1 MKKFLIVTLILL
13 ISVVFVPSGFAFS
26 KAPPEKTTQEKAS
39 PEKAS
44 APESAP
50 VDERA
55 PAPKQQVTKS
65 KPGVSGFV
73 GTVIMVDANLI
84 DVWGKKAEVTFDASN
99 PELRG
104 YKTIGDVMVG
114 DTVAVAYTKD
124 GIMITKLKGTTRTKA
139 LEEKKAEKAK
149 KASRKAAVTQITCS
163 GKGPCTISVDKREE

>member
-1 MKKFLIVTLILL
+1 MKKFFIVTLILL
-13 ISVVFVPSGFAFS
+13 ISVIFVPPGFAFS
-26 KAPPEKTTQEKAS
+26 KAPPEKTT
-39 PEKAS
+39 PEKAP

-50 VDERA
+50 VDERV

-99 PELRG
+99 PKLRG
-104 YKTIGDVMVG
+104 YKTIADVMVG

-139 LEEKKAEKAK
+139 LKEKKAEKAK
-149 KASRKAAVTQITCS
+149 KASRKATVTQITCS
-163 GKGPCTISVDKREE
+163 GKGPCTVSVDKREE

>member
-13 ISVVFVPSGFAFS
+13 ISVVFVPPGFAFS
-26 KAPPEKTTQEKAS
+26 KAPPPGKATQEKIS
-39 PEKAS
+39 PEKT
-44 APESAP
+44 P
-50 VDERA
+50 VDEKV

-84 DVWGKKAEVTFDASN
+84 DVWGKKAEVVFDASN

-163 GKGPCTISVDKREE
+163 GKGPCTVSVDKREE

>member
-13 ISVVFVPSGFAFS
+13 ISVIFVPPGFAFS
-26 KAPPEKTTQEKAS
+26 KTPPEKTTQEKTS
-39 PEKAS
+39 PEKEP

-50 VDERA
+50 VDERV
-55 PAPKQQVTKS
+55 PATKQQVAKS

-84 DVWGKKAEVTFDASN
+84 DVWGKKAEVVFDASN

-124 GIMITKLKGTTRTKA
+124 GIMITKLKGMTKTKA

-149 KASRKAAVTQITCS
+149 KASRKAAVTQISCS
-163 GKGPCTISVDKREE
+163 GKGPCTVTVDKREE